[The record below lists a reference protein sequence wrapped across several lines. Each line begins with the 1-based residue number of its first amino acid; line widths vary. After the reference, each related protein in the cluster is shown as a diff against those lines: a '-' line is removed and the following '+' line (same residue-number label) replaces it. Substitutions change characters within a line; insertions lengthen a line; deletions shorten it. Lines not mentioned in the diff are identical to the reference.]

1 MAEKKE
7 NDKSALLRCS
17 HDRAEEL
24 AQAGCGGQKMG
35 WIRRITI
42 DRSLQ
47 GFLSHPALMGSS
59 EGLLTEVG
67 RWRN

>member
-47 GFLSHPALMGSS
+47 GFL
-59 EGLLTEVG
+59 
-67 RWRN
+67 